1 MGLEV
6 IRLLCELI
14 EIPSVN
20 PQLASPSEP
29 KTGETLLA
37 EFIAQKL
44 EAVGISVIR
53 QPVVDRRENIIALV
67 EGRGDGETVML
78 CAHMDTVSGEGMRSP
93 FTPIVEGGKVYGRG
107 ACDTKASLA
116 AMLASVLKSVTA
128 GRIKKTVMFAA
139 TVDEEY
145 AATGAVALRDWL
157 REHSEQLGLPN
168 LCIVGEPTELKVATA
183 HKGFIR
189 FHIRTFGRS
198 AHSSQPQMGI
208 NAIYR
213 MAKVIPLIEKYS
225 SEVLVNL
232 RHPMLGTPTISA
244 NVIRGGCAPNV
255 IPDMCEVFVD
265 YRILPSQNP
274 KDAWMEFKEYVMASP
289 DIDFQV
295 EFGQPEIIDSGMETP
310 DVPSVATLIKLVSE
324 VLSGVQRVGVP
335 YSTDASKF
343 ASIGIPSVV
352 FGPGSIAQAHS
363 LEEFV
368 EVEQVEAYASIIE
381 RLIGD
386 E

>member
-1 MGLEV
+1 M
-6 IRLLCELI
+6 LCELI

-29 KTGETLLA
+29 KTGEVLLS
-37 EFIAQKL
+37 EYIAQKL

-53 QPVVDRRENIIALV
+53 QPVVDGRENIIALV
-67 EGRGDGETVML
+67 EGRSGSETIML
-78 CAHMDTVSGEGMRSP
+78 CAHMDTVSGEGMRLP
-93 FTPIVEGGKVYGRG
+93 FTPIVKEGKVYGRG
-107 ACDTKASLA
+107 ACDTKASIA
-116 AMLASVLKSVTA
+116 AMLTSIMKSTTT

-145 AATGAVALRDWL
+145 TATGAVVLRDWL
-157 REHSEQLGLPN
+157 KEQKFGLPN

-189 FHIRTFGRS
+189 FHIRTFGKS
-198 AHSSQPQMGI
+198 AHSSQPHMGI

-213 MAKVIPLIEKYS
+213 MAKLIPLIEKYS
-225 SEVLVNL
+225 NEVLANL
-232 RHPMLGTPTISA
+232 RHPTLGAPTISA
-244 NVIRGGCAPNV
+244 NVIKGGHAPNV
-255 IPDMCEVFVD
+255 IPDVCEIFVD
-265 YRILPSQNP
+265 YRTLPSQDP
-274 KDAWMEFKEYVMASP
+274 MDAWKKLKEYIMASP

-295 EFGQPEIIDSGMETP
+295 EFEQPEIIDSGMETP
-310 DVPSVATLIKLVSE
+310 DVPSVATLIKLVKE
-324 VLSGVQRVGVP
+324 VLGEAQRVGVP

-363 LEEFV
+363 SEEFV

>member
-1 MGLEV
+1 MGSDT
-6 IRLLCELI
+6 IRMLCELI

-29 KTGETLLA
+29 KTGEVLLS
-37 EFIAQKL
+37 EYIAQKL

-53 QPVVDRRENIIALV
+53 QPVVDGRENIIALV
-67 EGRGDGETVML
+67 EGRSGSETIML
-78 CAHMDTVSGEGMRSP
+78 CAHMDTVSGEGMRLP
-93 FTPIVEGGKVYGRG
+93 FTPIVKEGKVYGRG
-107 ACDTKASLA
+107 ACDTKASIA
-116 AMLASVLKSVTA
+116 AMLTSIMKSTTT

-145 AATGAVALRDWL
+145 TATGAVVLRDWL
-157 REHSEQLGLPN
+157 KEQKFGLPN

-189 FHIRTFGRS
+189 FHIRTFGKS
-198 AHSSQPQMGI
+198 AHSSQPHMGI

-213 MAKVIPLIEKYS
+213 MAKLIPLIEKYS
-225 SEVLVNL
+225 NEVLANL
-232 RHPMLGTPTISA
+232 RHPTLGAPTISA
-244 NVIRGGCAPNV
+244 NVIKGGHAPNV
-255 IPDMCEVFVD
+255 IPDVCEIFVD
-265 YRILPSQNP
+265 YRTLPSQDP
-274 KDAWMEFKEYVMASP
+274 MDAWKKLKEYIMASP

-295 EFGQPEIIDSGMETP
+295 EFEQPEIIDSGMETP
-310 DVPSVATLIKLVSE
+310 NVPSVATLIKLVKE
-324 VLSGVQRVGVP
+324 VLGEAQRVGVP

-363 LEEFV
+363 SEEFV

>member
-1 MGLEV
+1 MGSDT
-6 IRLLCELI
+6 IRMLCELI

-29 KTGETLLA
+29 KTGEVLLS
-37 EFIAQKL
+37 EYIAQKL

-53 QPVVDRRENIIALV
+53 QPVVDGRENIIALV
-67 EGRGDGETVML
+67 EGRSGSETIML
-78 CAHMDTVSGEGMRSP
+78 CAHMDTVSGEGMRLP
-93 FTPIVEGGKVYGRG
+93 FTPIVKEGKVYGRG
-107 ACDTKASLA
+107 ACDTKASIA
-116 AMLASVLKSVTA
+116 AMLTSIMKSTTT
-128 GRIKKTVMFAA
+128 GRIKKTVVFAA

-145 AATGAVALRDWL
+145 TATGAVVLRDWL
-157 REHSEQLGLPN
+157 KEQKFGLPN

-189 FHIRTFGRS
+189 FHIRTFGKS
-198 AHSSQPQMGI
+198 AHSSQPHMGI

-213 MAKVIPLIEKYS
+213 MAKLIPLIEKYS
-225 SEVLVNL
+225 NEVLANL
-232 RHPMLGTPTISA
+232 RHPTLGAPTISA
-244 NVIRGGCAPNV
+244 NVIKGGHAPNV
-255 IPDMCEVFVD
+255 IPDVCEIFVD
-265 YRILPSQNP
+265 YRTLPSQDP
-274 KDAWMEFKEYVMASP
+274 MDAWKKLKEYIMASP

-295 EFGQPEIIDSGMETP
+295 EFEQPEIIDSGMETP
-310 DVPSVATLIKLVSE
+310 DVPSVATLIKLVKE
-324 VLSGVQRVGVP
+324 VLGEAQRVGVP

-363 LEEFV
+363 SEEFV

>member
-1 MGLEV
+1 LGSDT
-6 IRLLCELI
+6 IRMLCELI

-29 KTGETLLA
+29 KTGEVLLS
-37 EFIAQKL
+37 EYIAQKL

-53 QPVVDRRENIIALV
+53 QPVVDGRENIIALV
-67 EGRGDGETVML
+67 EGRSGSETIML
-78 CAHMDTVSGEGMRSP
+78 CAHMDTVSGEGMRLP
-93 FTPIVEGGKVYGRG
+93 FTPIVKEGKVYGRG
-107 ACDTKASLA
+107 ACDTKASIA
-116 AMLASVLKSVTA
+116 AMLTSIMKSTTT
-128 GRIKKTVMFAA
+128 GRIKKTVVFAA

-145 AATGAVALRDWL
+145 TATGAVVLRDWL
-157 REHSEQLGLPN
+157 KEQKFGLPN

-189 FHIRTFGRS
+189 FHIRTFGKS
-198 AHSSQPQMGI
+198 AHSSQPHMGI

-213 MAKVIPLIEKYS
+213 MAKLIPLIEKYS
-225 SEVLVNL
+225 NEVLANL
-232 RHPMLGTPTISA
+232 RHPTLGAPTISA
-244 NVIRGGCAPNV
+244 NVIKGGHAPNV
-255 IPDMCEVFVD
+255 IPDVCEIFVD
-265 YRILPSQNP
+265 YRTLPSQDP
-274 KDAWMEFKEYVMASP
+274 MDAWKKLKEYIMASP

-295 EFGQPEIIDSGMETP
+295 EFEQPEIIDSGMETP
-310 DVPSVATLIKLVSE
+310 DVPSVATLIKLVKE
-324 VLSGVQRVGVP
+324 VLGEAQRVGVP

-363 LEEFV
+363 SEEFV